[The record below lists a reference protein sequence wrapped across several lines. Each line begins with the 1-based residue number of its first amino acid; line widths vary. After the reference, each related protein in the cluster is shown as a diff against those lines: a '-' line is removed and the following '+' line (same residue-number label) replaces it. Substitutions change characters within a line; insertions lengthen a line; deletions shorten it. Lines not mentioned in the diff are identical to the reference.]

1 VTPLTT
7 EIGKV
12 FTTGDDDTGK
22 LEYLTEILDQ
32 LQERGLYGQV
42 NYIDM
47 TNLNSP
53 TMGFLG
59 RFTVKLGESGETE
72 YRLAKLLSAVS
83 QLTEYDRGTIDV
95 SYDGEQVVF
104 SPF

>member
-1 VTPLTT
+1 M
-7 EIGKV
+7 